1 MPPRCQDP
9 GLVAIL
15 LRMCVS
21 IFGAFGVSTQLGSL
35 LIYSLYPTTVKRTNP
50 NPNPDANPNR
60 SCSEPSPMKDK
71 SADNFSVF
79 S

>member
-50 NPNPDANPNR
+50 NPNR